1 MEYKI
6 IYIENP
12 PSDFEPKHFD
22 TQAGLAGKKGK
33 IILNNE
39 LKLSAKK
46 INPFSLI
53 LPLLLLSIAT
63 SFSTGHFSF
72 LFPFVVILAVIFLV
86 LTIVFLVRSKTEKI
100 AMRFDEIKSLNLHEY
115 EAGFFKIRRFV
126 INFKTNSK
134 DIWMQ
139 SVFGKKDKDQKIYN
153 DLKSKILH

>member
-12 PSDFEPKHFD
+12 SSDFEPKYFD
-22 TQAGLAGKKGK
+22 TQAGLDGRRGK
-33 IILNNE
+33 IVLNNE

-46 INPFSLI
+46 INPSSLI

-63 SFSTGHFSF
+63 SFSMRRFSF
-72 LFPFVVILAVIFLV
+72 LFPFVVILAVIFLI
-86 LTIVFLVRSKTEKI
+86 LTIVSLVRSKTEEIIIK
-100 AMRFDEIKSLNLHEY
+100 FDEIKSLDLHEY
-115 EAGFFKIRRFV
+115 GAGFLKIKRFV

-139 SVFGKKDKDQKIYN
+139 SVLGKKDKDQEIY
-153 DLKSKILH
+153 DVLKSKILH